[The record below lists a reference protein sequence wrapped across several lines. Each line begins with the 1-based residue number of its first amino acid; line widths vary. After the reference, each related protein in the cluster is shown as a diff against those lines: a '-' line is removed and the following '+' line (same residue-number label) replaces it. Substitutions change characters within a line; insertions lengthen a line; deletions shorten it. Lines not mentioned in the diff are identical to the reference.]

1 MEEQERQVALLRE
14 RISRLEGSEEP
25 TTVGQRT
32 KMGGSTVDDFSIK
45 VRRMHPPPPQSMS
58 RYP

>member
-14 RISRLEGSEEP
+14 RITRLEGSDEP
-25 TTVGQRT
+25 TTVGERI

-45 VRRMHPPPPQSMS
+45 VGRMHTISPCRSAMV
-58 RYP
+58 

>member
-14 RISRLEGSEEP
+14 RITRLEGSDEP
-25 TTVGQRT
+25 TTIGQRT

-45 VRRMHPPPPQSMS
+45 VGRMHNLAALP
-58 RYP
+58 

>member
-14 RISRLEGSEEP
+14 RITRLEGAEEP
-25 TTVGQRT
+25 TTVRHRT

-45 VRRMHPPPPQSMS
+45 VGRIHPH
-58 RYP
+58 R